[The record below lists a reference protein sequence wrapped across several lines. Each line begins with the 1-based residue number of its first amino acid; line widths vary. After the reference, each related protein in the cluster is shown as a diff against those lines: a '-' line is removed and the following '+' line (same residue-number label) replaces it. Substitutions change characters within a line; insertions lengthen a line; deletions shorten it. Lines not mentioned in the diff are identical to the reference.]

1 MEQLIVG
8 IVEARDLMVGDIN
21 GFSDPFVQISLL
33 DAKGEV
39 MPAGG
44 VDQTSVIKKTLAPV
58 WKERFVLGSSSFD
71 LRLATTLRC
80 LIYDFD
86 GLKKDDLLGVVDIPL
101 DVLADGKTLL
111 DEAVRWALTAPRFS
125 GTDASLSLSLARRLV
140 QSQEGAGRDDQ
151 GAHG

>member
-1 MEQLIVG
+1 MEQLVVG

-33 DAKGEV
+33 DARGDV

-44 VDQTSVIKKTLAPV
+44 VDQTSVVKKSLAPV
-58 WKERFVLGSSSFD
+58 WKERFVLGSSAFD

-86 GLKKDDLLGVVDIPL
+86 GLKKDDLLGVVEIPL
-101 DVLADGKTLL
+101 DMLTDGKTLL
-111 DEAVRWALTAPRFS
+111 DEAVRISSMLPCLSAL
-125 GTDASLSLSLARRLV
+125 
-140 QSQEGAGRDDQ
+140 GR
-151 GAHG
+151 